1 MKSYLV
7 VFFISMLPVVEL
19 RGAIPYSQALG
30 LPILTSYIIAI
41 LGNILPI
48 PFIYF
53 FGRNFL
59 LWGQKQ
65 KYIGKV
71 FDLVLKKG
79 EKAGDKLSKKAGKS
93 GVFLA
98 IMLFV
103 GIPIPGTGVYTGV
116 LASSILDID
125 FKTTVIAASFG
136 VLLAG
141 FIMAFLSFNIANMF

>member
-1 MKSYLV
+1 MKSYLI
-7 VFFISMLPVVEL
+7 VFFISMFPVIEL

-30 LPILTSYIIAI
+30 LPILTSYIVAI
-41 LGNILPI
+41 LGNLIPI

-53 FGRNFL
+53 FGRSFL
-59 LWGQKQ
+59 IWGQKQ
-65 KYIGKV
+65 KFIGKL
-71 FDLVLKKG
+71 FELILKKG
-79 EKAGDKLSKKAGKS
+79 EKAGNKLSKKAGKS

-98 IMLFV
+98 IMFFV

-125 FKTTVIAASFG
+125 FKTTVIAASCG

-141 FIMAFLSFNIANMF
+141 FIMAFVSFNVVNMF